1 MHIHVGYAHLVDGK
15 PAAAL
20 DAIEKGLNLSPGD
33 TLGLALKVLALVEN
47 GDRELAAPL
56 LDFENLVMS
65 KQFGAPAGYGSLDEF
80 NQTLVNHIT
89 SHPSLRYSESNR
101 SVVASQGT
109 GDLLVDPKGP
119 FEAFEHMIRTAVEEY
134 IDTVCHGIDHP
145 SLTHPPARWR
155 PSVWATVMDAH
166 GQQFSHFH
174 PPGWL
179 SGVYYPNL
187 PSLMSEDDPE
197 RAGWIEFGPP
207 YPRIP
212 LKAEFDVTAYRP
224 KEGLMFLFPSYVCHQ
239 TIPFVSNEKRVSIA
253 FDIQPL
259 KEAP

>member
-1 MHIHVGYAHLVDGK
+1 M
-15 PAAAL
+15 
-20 DAIEKGLNLSPGD
+20 NL
-33 TLGLALKVLALVEN
+33 
-47 GDRELAAPL
+47 
-56 LDFENLVMS
+56 F
-65 KQFGAPAGYGSLDEF
+65 
-80 NQTLVNHIT
+80 
-89 SHPSLRYSESNR
+89 
-101 SVVASQGT
+101 
-109 GDLLVDPKGP
+109 
-119 FEAFEHMIRTAVEEY
+119 HMIRTAVEEY

-197 RAGWIEFGPP
+197 QAGWIEFGPP

-239 TIPFVSNEKRVSIA
+239 TIPFVSDEKRVSIA